1 MALFESALHPEGFHG
16 HGKTKRFFEGWYVKL
31 VSADRQQ
38 RWAVIP
44 GVFLGPDG
52 GGEAF
57 VQVLDGATK
66 RSWFCRYELSEF
78 EAKAGA
84 FETQVGPNHF
94 SAKGLTL
101 SLKDGPLQGTLAFSS
116 FNPWPV
122 TLTSPGIM
130 GWYAF
135 VPFMECYHGVVSF
148 WHTLTGSLTVE
159 GRDVSFDGGVGYM
172 EKDWGQ
178 AFPAGYVWM
187 QTNHFSTPETSLVAS
202 AAIIPWLSG
211 SFPGFIAGFW
221 QRGRLYRFAT
231 YTGARIEELT
241 VDDTH
246 VRMTF
251 ADKEHRLEVVTARTG
266 GGLLHA
272 PVRTEMHK
280 RVEESL
286 DAQVQVR
293 LSKVHGG
300 ATVFEEVGH
309 VAGLEVHGEL
319 DRLMSMAKGR
329 R

>member
-1 MALFESALHPEGFHG
+1 MGLLTATLHPEGFHG
-16 HGKTKRFFEGWYVKL
+16 HGKKKRFFEGWYVKL
-31 VSADRQQ
+31 VSADRAQ

-44 GVFLGPDG
+44 GLFLGPDG

-66 RSWFCRYELSEF
+66 RSWFCRYALHEF
-78 EAKAGA
+78 EAQAGS
-84 FETQVGPNHF
+84 FDVRVGPSTF

-101 SLKDGPLQGTLAFSS
+101 SLADGPLQGSLTFSG

-122 TLTSPGIM
+122 TLASPGIM
-130 GWYAF
+130 GWYAY

-148 WHTLTGSLTVE
+148 WHTLTGTLSVE
-159 GRDVSFDGGVGYM
+159 GRDVSFDGGVGYL

-187 QTNHFSTPETSLVAS
+187 QSNHFATPETSLVAS

-211 SFPGFIAGFW
+211 SFPGFIAGLW

-231 YTGARIEELT
+231 YTGARLEQLQ

-246 VRMTF
+246 VRMTL
-251 ADKEHRLEVVTARTG
+251 ADGAHRLELVTARVG

-272 PVRTEMHK
+272 PVRTQMHK

-286 DAQVQVR
+286 DAKVEVCLSSVR
-293 LSKVHGG
+293 SG
-300 ATVFEEVGH
+300 ATLFEEVGH
-309 VAGLEVHGEL
+309 VAGLEVHGALE
-319 DRLMSMAKGR
+319 RLTSMARGR